1 MSTEKIAQ
9 IEETEASESEG
20 EISEYLTFA
29 LAKEEYGVDI
39 LRVQEIRGW
48 DSVTR
53 VPNSPEYV
61 KGVMNLRGAIVPVVD
76 LRVRFGLK
84 HRDFS
89 ATTVVVVLRVMVVD
103 TEKIIGIVVDGVSG
117 VIEAQTEKISTAP
130 EFGSGIQTEFIH
142 GLVNDGE
149 IMVMLLDVEKLLA
162 VECISSGIGMEE

>member
-1 MSTEKIAQ
+1 MSTEQVDQVEALEVKG
-9 IEETEASESEG
+9 ET
-20 EISEYLTFA
+20 SEYLTFV

-53 VPNSPEYV
+53 IPNSPEYV

-76 LRVRFGLK
+76 LRVRFGLE

-117 VIEAQTEKISTAP
+117 VIEAQIDKISPAP

-142 GLVNDGE
+142 GLVNEGD

-162 VECISSGIGMEE
+162 VECSSPGIGTEE